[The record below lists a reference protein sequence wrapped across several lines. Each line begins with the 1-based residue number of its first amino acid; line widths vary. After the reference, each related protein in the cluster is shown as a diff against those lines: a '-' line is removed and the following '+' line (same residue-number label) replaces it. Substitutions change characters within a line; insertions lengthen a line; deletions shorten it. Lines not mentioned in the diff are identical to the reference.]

1 MLEFLGA
8 LRAHLDFEILV
19 FCVPETRHFDLY
31 HSPQP
36 RDGLRMTWDS
46 DMAAYPRKWILRRS
60 QPAQWR
66 ALQQEFDLHPLTAQ
80 LLFQRG
86 LSDFD
91 ELDAFLNPSLGKM
104 HDPFL
109 FKDMHRAVREV
120 LLALDGGKRIVIH
133 GDYDVDGICSV
144 SVLYSFL
151 RALGADVGYFIPTRE
166 QNGYGIAQPTV
177 RQLAADGYDLLIS
190 TDCGISNVDAIGL
203 ARELGMRVV
212 VVDHHTVPQ
221 TLPPANAILNP
232 LQPDCDFPFK
242 ELAAVGVTFNFV
254 VALRKELRERG
265 VFAHVKEP
273 DIRALL
279 DLVAMGTI
287 ADVMPLV
294 GENRIFVR
302 NGLEILGSKKRAGIA
317 ALLERIGRPE
327 TRVNTQTVSYG
338 IAPRLNA
345 AGRIGDASICV
356 ELLTTRSYQRAL
368 ELAEKLDAMNQR
380 RQQVERGILD
390 EVLAQAEAEVARD
403 RKILLL
409 AGVDWP
415 GGVLGIVAS
424 RLTERYHRPA
434 IIVSIRDGIA
444 KGSARSIEGFDI
456 LDILRES
463 DPLLATYG
471 GHTAAAGLSFDSDN
485 LEALRD
491 GLNQS
496 AQHVLKKD
504 GLPSPKIV
512 LDGSVNLGDMD
523 EHFVRDLARLAPF
536 GLANAEPIFL
546 AEQTIASRARIVGSD
561 HLRARFRD
569 NTAAL
574 DAIGFSLA
582 DRQPLLGSTVAIA
595 FSPRHS
601 TYRGRARLEM
611 HLKDIRSA
619 VEERGQDVYDDLE
632 NHDGSG
638 E

>member
-1 MLEFLGA
+1 
-8 LRAHLDFEILV
+8 
-19 FCVPETRHFDLY
+19 
-31 HSPQP
+31 
-36 RDGLRMTWDS
+36 MTWDS
-46 DMAAYPRKWILRRS
+46 DMAAYPRRWILRRS
-60 QPAQWR
+60 RPAQWR

-86 LSDFD
+86 FSDLE
-91 ELDAFLNPSLGKM
+91 ELDTFLNPSLAKM

-109 FKDMHRAVREV
+109 MKDMGRAVYEV
-120 LLALDGGKRIVIH
+120 LLALDGGQRIVIH

-151 RALGADVGYFIPTRE
+151 RALGANVSYFIPTRE
-166 QNGYGIAQPTV
+166 QNGYGIAEPTV
-177 RQLAADGYDLLIS
+177 RRLAQDGNDLLIS
-190 TDCGISNVDAIGL
+190 TDCGVSNVDEIAL

-212 VVDHHTVPQ
+212 VVDHHTVPEI
-221 TLPPANAILNP
+221 LPPANAILNP
-232 LQPDCDFPFK
+232 LQRDCNFPFK
-242 ELAAVGVTFNFV
+242 QLAAVGVTFNFV
-254 VALRKELRERG
+254 VALRKELRSRG

-302 NGLEILGSKKRAGIA
+302 SGLEILGSKKRPGIA

-327 TRVNTQTVSYG
+327 SQVNTETVSYG

-368 ELAEKLDAMNQR
+368 QLAERLDAMNRR
-380 RQQVERGILD
+380 RQEVERGILD
-390 EVLAQAEAEVARD
+390 EALAKAQAEVDLE
-403 RKILLL
+403 RKILLI

-434 IIVSIRDGIA
+434 IIVSIQDGVA
-444 KGSARSIEGFDI
+444 RGSARSIEGFDI
-456 LDILRES
+456 LDLLRQS
-463 DPLLATYG
+463 DPLLSTYG
-471 GHTAAAGLSFDSDN
+471 GHTAAAGLSFAADN

-491 GLNQS
+491 ALNQS
-496 AQHVLKKD
+496 ANVVLKTS
-504 GLPSPKIV
+504 GLPTPQIV
-512 LDGSVNLGDMD
+512 LDGSVELGDLD
-523 EHFVRDLARLAPF
+523 ERFVRDLARLAPF
-536 GLANAEPIFL
+536 GMANAEPIFL
-546 AEQTIASRARIVGSD
+546 AEHTIASRARVVGSD

-569 NTAAL
+569 DTAAL

-582 DRQPLLGSTVAIA
+582 DRQPLLSSAVAIA

-601 TYRGRARLEM
+601 TFRGRARLEM
-611 HLKDIRSA
+611 HLRDIRSA
-619 VEERGQDVYDDLE
+619 VNNQADEVFDALE
-632 NHDGSG
+632 SHDAPND
-638 E
+638 